1 MMEVRSRSGR
11 DQRWVSLGGKERVT
25 EVGRR
30 GVWNAVMVTSRV
42 GSGEVGIG
50 LSRIFVALLDILYK
64 TVVCVGPLRGKCWI

>member
-11 DQRWVSLGGKERVT
+11 DQRWVRLWGKERVT

-30 GVWNAVMVTSRV
+30 GVWNAVMFTSSV

-50 LSRIFVALLDILYK
+50 L
-64 TVVCVGPLRGKCWI
+64 